1 MPVSDLS
8 TVWSILAV
16 ILVIIGIAGTILP
29 ALPGIPLVFG
39 GLLLAAWADGF
50 RHVGGWTLGVLALLT
65 LLSFAID
72 LLATAMGAKRV
83 GASRLAVIGATV
95 GAIAGVF
102 FGFVGIFIGPFVGAV
117 LGELAH
123 RRRLAGSDMGHAARV
138 GVGTWTGLLL
148 GTVLKLVLAFAML
161 GLFAVVWI
169 AHRA

>member
-1 MPVSDLS
+1 MPDLS
-8 TVWSILAV
+8 ALWSILAV
-16 ILVIIGIAGTILP
+16 ILVIAGIAGTVLP

-50 RHVGGWTLGVLALLT
+50 HHVGGWTLGVLAVLT
-65 LLSFAID
+65 LASFAID

-83 GASRLAVIGATV
+83 GASRLALLGATI

-102 FGFVGIFIGPFVGAV
+102 FGFIGIFIGPFVGAV

-123 RRRLAGSDMGHAARV
+123 RRNLRGADMGHAARV

-148 GTVLKLVLAFAML
+148 GTVLKMVLAFAML
-161 GLFAVVWI
+161 GLFAVVWM
-169 AHRA
+169 AHRGA